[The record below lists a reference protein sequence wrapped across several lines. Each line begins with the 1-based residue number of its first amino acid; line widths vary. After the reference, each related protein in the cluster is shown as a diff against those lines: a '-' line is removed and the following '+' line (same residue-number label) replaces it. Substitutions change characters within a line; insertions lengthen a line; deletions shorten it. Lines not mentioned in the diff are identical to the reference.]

1 MFVFLALPALL
12 AIPVWI
18 VAVVVKFISVALPG
32 RRADWSRDLLRWCAA
47 MAAAAAVGL
56 YMLGLGAV
64 QLSAHESESGASSS
78 PAPSCRDTGVDDS
91 TLQHLVGHRTSYVPL
106 RFDCVLDD
114 GTTYPSSNGYA
125 WLNGLTAVFGAT
137 AGVLVVLLG
146 TSFVTRR
153 VALRAAASA
162 APPAAGSGLRGGS
175 DQICHRPP
183 P

>member
-18 VAVVVKFISVALPG
+18 VAVVVKFVSVALPG

-56 YMLGLGAV
+56 YVLGLGAV

-78 PAPSCRDTGVDDS
+78 PAPSCRDADVDDS
-91 TLQHLVGHRTSYVPL
+91 TLQHLVGHRASYVPL

-114 GTTYPSSNGYA
+114 GTTYPSSHGYA
-125 WLNGLTAVFGAT
+125 WLNGLTAAFGAT
-137 AGVLVVLLG
+137 AGVLVG
-146 TSFVTRR
+146 TSLVTRR
-153 VALRAAASA
+153 VALRAAAPA
-162 APPAAGSGLRGGS
+162 APPAVGSGFRGDL
-175 DQICHRPP
+175 DQICQRPP